1 MYGSVYTVAADR
13 KKGNG
18 MKRILT
24 VFLGLVMILGS
35 LTGCS
40 GSTPVDVVKASSAQ
54 MELNQTQETVS
65 QSNGTVI
72 SEDENGKTKLPLS
85 FEAGVDIEK
94 GIRIAVVAKSTEGN
108 YWKQMKKYMKEA
120 VNYINSFYGLEGEDA
135 VQMTFEGP
143 DSDTKIDD
151 QINTIDAVLAE
162 NPSVLCLA
170 AIDMNSCQAQ
180 METAQDNGIPVV
192 LFHSKVKHDM
202 STVLCATNNC
212 LAGAEAARQLSWAIG
227 EKGKTVIFH
236 HGDYDQAG
244 RSRVKGFKEE
254 ISRNHKNVKVAEYAQ
269 DQEENIEDTIRSVL
283 EKKRTKGIFC
293 TSQALAEKVLTVM
306 KDYPD
311 KEIAFVG
318 FDAGKMQIDAV
329 REGKELGTVVQNI
342 PLMACQTIQSAVIAA
357 SPDYT
362 GQLEKDIKVEYTWV
376 DSENL
381 DKAKQEGLLY
391 E

>member
-1 MYGSVYTVAADR
+1 
-13 KKGNG
+13 

-24 VFLGLVMILGS
+24 VFLGLVVILGS
-35 LTGCS
+35 FTGCS
-40 GSTPVDVVKASSAQ
+40 GRTSMDVVKASSAQ
-54 MELNQTQETVS
+54 VDLKQIGEIMSENEDM
-65 QSNGTVI
+65 GT
-72 SEDENGKTKLPLS
+72 EKAGNGKVKLSLS
-85 FEAGVDIEK
+85 FQAGAEIEK
-94 GIRIAVVAKSTEGN
+94 GIRIAVVARSTEGN

-120 VNYINSFYGLEGEDA
+120 VDYINGFYGLEGEDA

-143 DSDTKIDD
+143 DSETKVDD

-202 STVLCATNNC
+202 STALCATNNC
-212 LAGAEAARQLSWAIG
+212 LAGAEAAERLCSAMG
-227 EKGKTVIFH
+227 EKGRAVIFH
-236 HGDYDQAG
+236 EGDYDQAG
-244 RSRVKGFKEE
+244 RSRVKGFTEE
-254 ISRNHKNVKVAEYAQ
+254 ISRNHPKVKTAEYPQ
-269 DQEENIEDTIRSVL
+269 DQEENIEDSIRHVL

-293 TSQALAEKVLTVM
+293 TSQALAEKVLKVLE
-306 KDYPD
+306 DYPD
-311 KEIAFVG
+311 REIALVG
-318 FDAGKMQIDAV
+318 FDSGKAQIDAV

-381 DKAKQEGLLY
+381 EKAEQEGLLY